1 MSKEIV
7 VGIADMKVTRAEGKI
22 ITYALGSC
30 IGICLYDP
38 VSKVGAMVHIMLPNK
53 PDNASDANAYKYADV
68 GIQVTIKKME
78 IFGALKRRIVA
89 KIAGGAKMFDVPDG
103 ASFGNIG
110 LRNIESVQQT
120 LKKEGIP
127 IISQDVGANYART
140 LVFDCGN
147 GQGYIRSFGRKEVI
161 F

>member
-38 VSKVGAMVHIMLPNK
+38 VSKVGAMVHIMLPSK

-68 GIQVTIKKME
+68 GIQATIKKME

-120 LKKEGIP
+120 L
-127 IISQDVGANYART
+127 
-140 LVFDCGN
+140 
-147 GQGYIRSFGRKEVI
+147 
-161 F
+161 

>member
-1 MSKEIV
+1 
-7 VGIADMKVTRAEGKI
+7 
-22 ITYALGSC
+22 
-30 IGICLYDP
+30 
-38 VSKVGAMVHIMLPNK
+38 
-53 PDNASDANAYKYADV
+53 
-68 GIQVTIKKME
+68 
-78 IFGALKRRIVA
+78 LKRRIVA